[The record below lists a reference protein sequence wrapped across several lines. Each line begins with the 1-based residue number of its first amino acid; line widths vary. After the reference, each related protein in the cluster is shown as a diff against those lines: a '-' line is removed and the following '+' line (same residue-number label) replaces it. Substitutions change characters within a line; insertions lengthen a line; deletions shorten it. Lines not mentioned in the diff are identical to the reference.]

1 MTVHID
7 FTLNGRRFGVVEQA
21 IFRLVLNGM
30 TSARR
35 ISDLLCVFSDE
46 AIAGAIQNLVCRQL
60 LCADVPS
67 RTLSLSEAVLATIDT
82 CLSNPLNLPDS
93 LAELM
98 SEGTL
103 HIDDETIKE
112 AIMAQLLPGTKP
124 GFLTK
129 CLDFHICGRGEN
141 IE

>member
-21 IFRLVLNGM
+21 IFRLVLHGM
-30 TSARR
+30 TSARQ

-46 AIAGAIQNLVCRQL
+46 VMAGAIQNLVCRQM

-67 RTLSLSEAVLATIDT
+67 RTLSLSEAVLAMIDT

-98 SEGTL
+98 TEGTL
-103 HIDDETIKE
+103 HIDDETTKE
-112 AIMAQLLPGTKP
+112 AVLAELLPGTKP
-124 GFLTK
+124 GFLSRS
-129 CLDFHICGRGEN
+129 LDLHIRGGKNGE
-141 IE
+141 